1 MQTAFLREVSIL
13 WCLFHILILFMLLYR
28 SRFSRK
34 TTILLTVL
42 CMTPVGLANVAG
54 LYLLGAER
62 MGKLFYLTCTIPS
75 LVFYY
80 LMSKDRKG
88 RFLFTFCVA
97 DTVAY
102 WIIIVTNLLDYYAG
116 GGRCILMF
124 IGRLILFPLVEWYAY
139 RRIRNPYIELQDSV
153 EKGWNIF
160 AAMAALYYALLI
172 AMSNFP
178 SIITSRPH
186 DMGAYLLVLILMP
199 MTYATIFS
207 ALYRQLLLYRKKQ
220 EDRLLVERQQQ
231 LEAQIENQQFI
242 RRLQHDMRAHIVTL
256 SGLLFAE
263 KTEEAQNYLQKL
275 ISGQDKTRQIYC
287 GNPYLNS
294 VFSHYVMKFGEQNIP
309 FHLDIQINEERLP
322 YMELCQILSNGLENA
337 YDASCRQKEAQLPA
351 EAQIQMRSRGDWLII
366 RMKNR
371 CRESLCVEKGMMPDT
386 DKTGPEHGFGM
397 RTIADATQRLGG
409 EMVCFTQGGFFIL
422 DVMARG
428 GEAWAE
434 LI

>member
-256 SGLLFAE
+256 
-263 KTEEAQNYLQKL
+263 
-275 ISGQDKTRQIYC
+275 
-287 GNPYLNS
+287 
-294 VFSHYVMKFGEQNIP
+294 
-309 FHLDIQINEERLP
+309 
-322 YMELCQILSNGLENA
+322 
-337 YDASCRQKEAQLPA
+337 
-351 EAQIQMRSRGDWLII
+351 
-366 RMKNR
+366 
-371 CRESLCVEKGMMPDT
+371 
-386 DKTGPEHGFGM
+386 
-397 RTIADATQRLGG
+397 
-409 EMVCFTQGGFFIL
+409 
-422 DVMARG
+422 
-428 GEAWAE
+428 
-434 LI
+434 

>member
-54 LYLLGAER
+54 LYLLGVER

-242 RRLQHDMRAHIVTL
+242 RK
-256 SGLLFAE
+256 S
-263 KTEEAQNYLQKL
+263 
-275 ISGQDKTRQIYC
+275 RQVYC

-294 VFSHYVMKFGEQNIP
+294 VFSHYVMKFDEWKIP
-309 FHLDIQINEERLP
+309 FHLDIQINEEGLP
-322 YMELCQILSNGLENA
+322 FMELSQILSNGLENA
-337 YDASCRQKEAQLPA
+337 YDASCRLKEVQLPA

-366 RMKNR
+366 RIKNR
-371 CRESLCVEKGMMPDT
+371 CREDLHVGKGTFPFT
-386 DKTGPEHGFGM
+386 YKTGPLHGFGLM
-397 RTIADATQRLGG
+397 TLVDAAERLGG
-409 EMVCFTQGGFFIL
+409 V
-422 DVMARG
+422 
-428 GEAWAE
+428 